1 MNLKILIA
9 LIAIGIFSISNVYS
23 LDDNFVII
31 IKNAEKKPEIT
42 KIKINDFCKGECE
55 FVTKNIQFSPPKPSD
70 YTVNVM
76 IDFRWMDSINANM
89 TDKKRDLVENY
100 HMYPGVMQ
108 TYDIFESTN
117 SNIKKEIYYFN
128 GTFNIFKSNTIGMAI
143 KSFDME
149 GNYSLPEQQLVIAGN

>member
-1 MNLKILIA
+1 M
-9 LIAIGIFSISNVYS
+9 V
-23 LDDNFVII
+23 
-31 IKNAEKKPEIT
+31 
-42 KIKINDFCKGECE
+42 
-55 FVTKNIQFSPPKPSD
+55 
-70 YTVNVM
+70 
-76 IDFRWMDSINANM
+76 DFRWMDSINANM
-89 TDKKRDLVENY
+89 TDKRRGLVENY

-149 GNYSLPEQQLVIAGN
+149 GNYSLPEQQLVIVGN